1 MHTKAILFILAFVP
15 CFTFAQS
22 ITYPA
27 IGNSS
32 IREVATNHITISAGS
47 LPDFEAKKT
56 AKTNS
61 ADMQKITYHDGA
73 KFFIGTTQL
82 SCDKAVYIDAKKEL
96 HAYNVRLLNNDLLPD
111 IKGQDFVY
119 SDITKQASLQGNVTI
134 IKNGTSLEIGN
145 IAKLDL
151 SDNKCRIE
159 ELN

>member
-1 MHTKAILFILAFVP
+1 
-15 CFTFAQS
+15 
-22 ITYPA
+22 
-27 IGNSS
+27 
-32 IREVATNHITISAGS
+32 
-47 LPDFEAKKT
+47 
-56 AKTNS
+56 
-61 ADMQKITYHDGA
+61 MQKITYHDGA

-82 SCDKAVYIDAKKEL
+82 TCHKAVYIDAKKEL

-145 IAKLDL
+145 TARLDL